1 MNWKR
6 QIALGMLLVLITAV
20 ATYGITVNYLS
31 GSILTGSFRWITQRD
46 LDIIRELEPLVEVIK
61 TVDKRY
67 IGDVEINRLVTGAIK
82 GAIDS
87 LNDPYSA
94 YFTAEEFKNFM
105 ISIQGSFEGIGIS
118 VTMDDDGLV
127 RVISPIEDTPGHKA
141 GILPDDKIIQINDI
155 PVKGLTLDE
164 AVSLMRG
171 PKGTKVTL
179 HIKREGIDNILT
191 FEIIRDSIELK
202 TVRHRIIGEDIG
214 YIRITSFDENTSKEF
229 KKSLNELNSK
239 KVKGLILDL
248 RNNPGGLLN
257 ECVKVADE
265 LIGENLIVYTEDK
278 TGNRTSEYRSGRN
291 KINIP
296 LVILINK
303 YSASASEI
311 VAGAVQDTKSG
322 VLVGTKTFGKGSVQE
337 PTVFKD
343 GSGLKLTIAKYYLPS
358 GRSIDGIGVE
368 PDIVVELPK
377 GVDIFNVSE
386 EQDTQLQ
393 KAIEVIKTKTKTK
406 P

>member
-31 GSILTGSFRWITQRD
+31 GSVLTGSFRWITQKD

-202 TVRHRIIGEDIG
+202 TVRHRIIGDDIG

-239 KVKGLILDL
+239 KVRGLILDL

-278 TGNRTSEYRSGRN
+278 SGNRTSEYRSGRN

-393 KAIEVIKTKTKTK
+393 KAIEVIKTKTK

>member
-31 GSILTGSFRWITQRD
+31 GSILTGSFRWITQKD

-202 TVRHRIIGEDIG
+202 TVRHRIIGDDIG

-239 KVKGLILDL
+239 KVRGLILDL

-278 TGNRTSEYRSGRN
+278 SGNRTSEYRSGRN

-393 KAIEVIKTKTKTK
+393 KAIEVIKTD
-406 P
+406 

>member
-31 GSILTGSFRWITQRD
+31 GSILTGSFRWITQKD

-87 LNDPYSA
+87 LNDPYST

-118 VTMDDDGLV
+118 ITMDDDGLV

-202 TVRHRIIGEDIG
+202 TVRHRIIEDDIG

-239 KVKGLILDL
+239 KVRGLILDL

-257 ECVKVADE
+257 ECVRVADE

-278 TGNRTSEYRSGRN
+278 SGNRTSEYRSGKN

-303 YSASASEI
+303 YTASASEI

-393 KAIEVIKTKTKTK
+393 KAIEVIKTKTK

>member
-202 TVRHRIIGEDIG
+202 TVRHRIIGDDIG

-239 KVKGLILDL
+239 KVRGLILDL

-278 TGNRTSEYRSGRN
+278 SGNRTSEYRSGRN

-393 KAIEVIKTKTKTK
+393 KAIEVIKTKTK

>member
-239 KVKGLILDL
+239 KVRGLILDL

-265 LIGENLIVYTEDK
+265 LVGENLIVYTEDK

-393 KAIEVIKTKTKTK
+393 KAIEVIKTKTK

>member
-20 ATYGITVNYLS
+20 ATYGITVNCLS
-31 GSILTGSFRWITQRD
+31 GSILTGSFRWITQKD

-202 TVRHRIIGEDIG
+202 TVRHRIIEDDIG

-239 KVKGLILDL
+239 KVRGLILDL

-278 TGNRTSEYRSGRN
+278 SGNRTSEYRSGRN

-296 LVILINK
+296 LIILINK

-337 PTVFKD
+337 PTVLKD

-358 GRSIDGIGVE
+358 GKSIDGIGVE

-393 KAIEVIKTKTKTK
+393 KAIEVIKTKTK

>member
-31 GSILTGSFRWITQRD
+31 GSILTGSFRWITQKD

-202 TVRHRIIGEDIG
+202 TVRHRIIEDDIG

-239 KVKGLILDL
+239 KVRGLILDL

-257 ECVKVADE
+257 ECVRVADE

-278 TGNRTSEYRSGRN
+278 SGNRTSEYRSGKN

-303 YSASASEI
+303 YTASASEI

-393 KAIEVIKTKTKTK
+393 KAIEVIKTKTK

>member
-31 GSILTGSFRWITQRD
+31 GSILTGSFRWITQKD

-202 TVRHRIIGEDIG
+202 TVRHRIIGDDIG

-239 KVKGLILDL
+239 KVRGLILDL

-278 TGNRTSEYRSGRN
+278 SGNRTSEYRSGRN

-393 KAIEVIKTKTKTK
+393 KAIEVIKTKTK

>member
-202 TVRHRIIGEDIG
+202 TVRHRIIGDDIG

-229 KKSLNELNSK
+229 KKSLN
-239 KVKGLILDL
+239 
-248 RNNPGGLLN
+248 
-257 ECVKVADE
+257 
-265 LIGENLIVYTEDK
+265 
-278 TGNRTSEYRSGRN
+278 
-291 KINIP
+291 
-296 LVILINK
+296 
-303 YSASASEI
+303 
-311 VAGAVQDTKSG
+311 
-322 VLVGTKTFGKGSVQE
+322 
-337 PTVFKD
+337 
-343 GSGLKLTIAKYYLPS
+343 
-358 GRSIDGIGVE
+358 
-368 PDIVVELPK
+368 
-377 GVDIFNVSE
+377 
-386 EQDTQLQ
+386 
-393 KAIEVIKTKTKTK
+393 
-406 P
+406 